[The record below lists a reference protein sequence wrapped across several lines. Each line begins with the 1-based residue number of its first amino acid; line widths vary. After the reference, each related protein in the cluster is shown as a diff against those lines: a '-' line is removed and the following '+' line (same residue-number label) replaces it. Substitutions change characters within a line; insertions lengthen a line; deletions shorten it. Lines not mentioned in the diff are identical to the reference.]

1 MKSLTRNLIL
11 SLLAG
16 TAIASTSAGAATFRG
31 VSDDYGQV
39 VTTSAVDKVVQV
51 DASTRWVNVTD
62 GQTARF
68 VIGDKSFT
76 FNFATWPGDQQVDL
90 ATIAPKDMI
99 VPNVR
104 VYIAANP
111 RYFG

>member
-1 MKSLTRNLIL
+1 MTSFTRNLIL

-16 TAIASTSAGAATFRG
+16 AAIASTSAGAATFRG

-39 VTTSAVDKVVQV
+39 VATSAVDKVVQV
-51 DASTRWVNVTD
+51 DASTRWINVTD
-62 GQTARF
+62 GQTVRF
-68 VIGDKSFT
+68 DTDGKSFT
-76 FNFATWPGDQQVDL
+76 FNFATWPGGQQVDL
-90 ATIAPKDMI
+90 STIAPKDMV